1 MECGFLSNPQEE
13 EKLQQTTYQDQ
24 VVQAVFDGTMA
35 YLAGRNAGK
44 AK

>member
-13 EKLQQTTYQDQ
+13 AKLQQTTYQDQ

-35 YLAGRNAGK
+35 YLSEKNVGS
-44 AK
+44 

>member
-13 EKLQQTTYQDQ
+13 EKLQQDMYQDQ

-35 YLAGRNAGK
+35 YLANTDANRAG
-44 AK
+44 